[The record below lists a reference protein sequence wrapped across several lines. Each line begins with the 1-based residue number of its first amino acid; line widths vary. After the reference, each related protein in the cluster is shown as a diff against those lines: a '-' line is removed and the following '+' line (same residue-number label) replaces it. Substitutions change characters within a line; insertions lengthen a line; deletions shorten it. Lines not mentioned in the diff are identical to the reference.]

1 MKVSWLPRALRRLEQ
16 AHRYIQQDKPLAAA
30 DTARRIWERAE
41 RLGDFPEL
49 GRVGRL
55 PGTRELVL
63 PNSPFILLYRI
74 HADRVEILTILH
86 GARRWSES
94 M

>member
-30 DTARRIWERAE
+30 DPARRIWERAE